1 MTRNIFKTEANPSAQ
16 NDNSIAD
23 PYATVVRTGEQ
34 ECETACPS
42 HRQPTDAFELAI
54 RLLAHR
60 NWRAAGCPP
69 EVGAKLL
76 PEVEREETAPS
87 GHDQSPFRD
96 RNLSP
101 HPGRTFEEAI
111 RLLAHRK
118 WEAAVCPAG
127 VGVELLLKAAREVT
141 APSGQD
147 QAPLQ
152 DNSTVTLK

>member
-16 NDNSIAD
+16 NHISIAD
-23 PYATVVRTGEQ
+23 PYGTVVRTGEQ
-34 ECETACPS
+34 ECETARPS
-42 HRQPTDAFELAI
+42 NRQPTDAFEVAI

-60 NWRAAGCPP
+60 NWKAAGCPP
-69 EVGAKLL
+69 GVGAKLL
-76 PEVEREETAPS
+76 LEAEREETAPS

-101 HPGRTFEEAI
+101 RPGRTFEESI
-111 RLLAHRK
+111 RLLTHRK

-127 VGVELLLKAAREVT
+127 VGVELLLKAEREET

-152 DNSTVTLK
+152 DSSG